1 MTEIQ
6 QNRWDQLIRRTG
18 NVVGGGSQVGD
29 TLNELFPTID
39 VETIQQELAFLSG
52 WQTYTAG
59 VTSPALA
66 ANNSLHQLFNPVGSG
81 KLIVLERLDIRSDSL
96 QFCRYLTDAIAL
108 TNFVANPFVRDTRLP
123 IATLP
128 VGQIRNVQ
136 QAGTVSLSGIILVQI
151 DVNEVIEEK
160 KGICT
165 LRPGTG
171 FTFAST
177 TQNSSITTCWWWR
190 ERNAEPAELN
200 F

>member
-6 QNRWDQLIRRTG
+6 QNRWDQLVRRSG

-29 TLNELFPTID
+29 TLNELFPIID

-52 WQTYTAG
+52 WQSFTAG
-59 VTSPALA
+59 VTGVALA
-66 ANNSLHQLFNPVGSG
+66 GNNHLQQLFNPVGSG

-96 QFCRYLTDAIAL
+96 QFCRFLTTDTAL
-108 TNFVANPFVRDTRLP
+108 TNFVSNPFTRDTRTP
-123 IATLP
+123 IGTRP
-128 VGQIRNVQ
+128 VGEIRNLQ
-136 QAGTVSLSGIILVQI
+136 QPGTVSLSGIILVQI